1 MGAGEAPA
9 LGPLTVAAGFA
20 EEEEEEEEAGIRG
33 ESSNDASSLRAVA
46 SSPAL

>member
-1 MGAGEAPA
+1 
-9 LGPLTVAAGFA
+9 LTVAAGFA
-20 EEEEEEEEAGIRG
+20 EEEEEEAGIRG